1 MAEAKGKE
9 EKPYSEGDAYLYE
22 TYVTE
27 DGIEVP
33 PPTRVMGPRR
43 LARYREDVANYLR
56 AMGRGERPNPVENM
70 GSLANTHDIDPRVL
84 AVQRRF
90 AALATQGSIKLN
102 ANDEEKLHEPEP
114 LTSTMRALR
123 PEEVKANK
131 PAPAAAPAAPPVPAP
146 QPQPE
151 DSLLQ
156 DSLHV
161 EADDLTFT
169 SSIPIISPD
178 TSPKMHQ
185 YMVRDE
191 PVVEGEDT
199 EIVETEDQTV
209 SSQARPATAPQPT
222 VKPVDGKAQQSRHTA
237 DAQSEADE
245 NRINVAP
252 VPLNLPS
259 PIRAMDAQGLDL
271 SVLDEKSQQDSAS
284 AQAGSE
290 AKEQNDT
297 VAAKSSAQHAQ
308 TGALPAQKAA
318 KNGSAKRKPSA
329 TGTVP
334 KIPARTGSMP
344 KVSDRTGST
353 PKVSEQKDAAP
364 KVVNPWN
371 TVRLQNPMG
380 ADSPSQ
386 ASERTGSTP
395 KVSPRTGSVSRVSS
409 SRTGSVPKVP
419 TRTGSMSKVSDR
431 TGSTPKVS
439 DRTGSTPKVSE
450 RTGAT
455 PKVNTRTGS
464 VSQVSS
470 SRTGSV
476 PKVPTRTG
484 SMSKVSDRTGSTP
497 KVSERTGATPKVN
510 ARTGSLSQ
518 VKKSDSTPAKSPAT
532 GSTSSVK
539 PSPQNKDAK
548 PVAPSKS
555 KPGFDKALNDGKN
568 LTSDQATEL
577 AQRVSARTE
586 KAMTSSIAKVN
597 AAKSPRRLG
606 NTASM
611 KQVPATNTDE
621 TVSKYESIETSEN
634 KSLSLLS
641 WIVIIGCIIL
651 AILGVYMFISNQR

>member
-131 PAPAAAPAAPPVPAP
+131 PAPAAAPAAPPAPAP

-199 EIVETEDQTV
+199 EIVETEEQTV

-222 VKPVDGKAQQSRHTA
+222 VKPSDSKAQQSRHTA

-318 KNGSAKRKPSA
+318 KNGSVKRKPSA

-353 PKVSEQKDAAP
+353 PKVKASEQKDAAP
-364 KVVNPWN
+364 KVANPWN
-371 TVRLQNPMG
+371 TVRLQNPMS

-395 KVSPRTGSVSRVSS
+395 KVSP
-409 SRTGSVPKVP
+409 
-419 TRTGSMSKVSDR
+419 
-431 TGSTPKVS
+431 
-439 DRTGSTPKVSE
+439 
-450 RTGAT
+450 
-455 PKVNTRTGS
+455 RTGS

-484 SMSKVSDRTGSTP
+484 SMAKVSDRTGSTP

-518 VKKSDSTPAKSPAT
+518 VKKSDSAPAKSPAT
-532 GSTSSVK
+532 GSTSAVK
-539 PSPQNKDAK
+539 PSPQSKDAK
-548 PVAPSKS
+548 PVAPSKN

-641 WIVIIGCIIL
+641 WIVIIGCIVL

>member
-131 PAPAAAPAAPPVPAP
+131 PAPAAAPAAPPTPAP

-209 SSQARPATAPQPT
+209 SSQVRPATAPQPT

-290 AKEQNDT
+290 TKEQNDT

-386 ASERTGSTP
+386 ASDRTGSTP

-409 SRTGSVPKVP
+409 SRTGS
-419 TRTGSMSKVSDR
+419 MS
-431 TGSTPKVS
+431 KVS

-497 KVSERTGATPKVN
+497 KVSERTGAIPKVN

-532 GSTSSVK
+532 GSTSAVK
-539 PSPQNKDAK
+539 PSPQSKDAK
-548 PVAPSKS
+548 PVAPSKN

>member
-131 PAPAAAPAAPPVPAP
+131 PAPAAAPAAPPAPAP

-178 TSPKMHQ
+178 NSPKMHQ

-222 VKPVDGKAQQSRHTA
+222 VKPSDSKAQQSRHTA
-237 DAQSEADE
+237 DVQNEADE

-318 KNGSAKRKPSA
+318 KNGSVKRKPSA

-353 PKVSEQKDAAP
+353 PKVKASEQKDAAP
-364 KVVNPWN
+364 KVANPWN
-371 TVRLQNPMG
+371 TVRLQNPMS

-395 KVSPRTGSVSRVSS
+395 KVSP
-409 SRTGSVPKVP
+409 
-419 TRTGSMSKVSDR
+419 
-431 TGSTPKVS
+431 
-439 DRTGSTPKVSE
+439 
-450 RTGAT
+450 
-455 PKVNTRTGS
+455 RTGS

-510 ARTGSLSQ
+510 TRTGSVSQ

-532 GSTSSVK
+532 GSTSAVK

-548 PVAPSKS
+548 PVAPSKN

>member
-131 PAPAAAPAAPPVPAP
+131 PAPAAAPVAPPAPAP

-222 VKPVDGKAQQSRHTA
+222 VKPSDAKAQQGRHAA

-318 KNGSAKRKPSA
+318 KSGSAKRQPSA

-386 ASERTGSTP
+386 ASDRTGSTP
-395 KVSPRTGSVSRVSS
+395 KVSPRTGSVSR
-409 SRTGSVPKVP
+409 
-419 TRTGSMSKVSDR
+419 
-431 TGSTPKVS
+431 
-439 DRTGSTPKVSE
+439 
-450 RTGAT
+450 
-455 PKVNTRTGS
+455 
-464 VSQVSS
+464 VSS

-532 GSTSSVK
+532 GSTSAVK

-548 PVAPSKS
+548 PVAPSKN

>member
-131 PAPAAAPAAPPVPAP
+131 PAPAAAPAAPPAPAP

-178 TSPKMHQ
+178 NSPKMHQ

-222 VKPVDGKAQQSRHTA
+222 VKPSDSKAQQSRHTA

-318 KNGSAKRKPSA
+318 KNGSVKRKPSA

-353 PKVSEQKDAAP
+353 PKVKASEQKDAAP
-364 KVVNPWN
+364 KVANPWN
-371 TVRLQNPMG
+371 TVRLQNPMS

-395 KVSPRTGSVSRVSS
+395 KVSP
-409 SRTGSVPKVP
+409 
-419 TRTGSMSKVSDR
+419 
-431 TGSTPKVS
+431 
-439 DRTGSTPKVSE
+439 
-450 RTGAT
+450 
-455 PKVNTRTGS
+455 RTGS

-484 SMSKVSDRTGSTP
+484 SMAKVSDRTGSTP

-518 VKKSDSTPAKSPAT
+518 VKKSDSAPAKSPAT
-532 GSTSSVK
+532 GSTSAVK
-539 PSPQNKDAK
+539 PSPESKDAK
-548 PVAPSKS
+548 PVAPSKN

-641 WIVIIGCIIL
+641 WIVIIGCIVL

>member
-114 LTSTMRALR
+114 LTSTMRTLR

-178 TSPKMHQ
+178 NSPKMHQ

-199 EIVETEDQTV
+199 EIVETEEQTV

-222 VKPVDGKAQQSRHTA
+222 VKPSDSKAQQSRHTA

-386 ASERTGSTP
+386 ASDRTGSTP
-395 KVSPRTGSVSRVSS
+395 KVSPRTGSVSR
-409 SRTGSVPKVP
+409 
-419 TRTGSMSKVSDR
+419 
-431 TGSTPKVS
+431 
-439 DRTGSTPKVSE
+439 
-450 RTGAT
+450 
-455 PKVNTRTGS
+455 
-464 VSQVSS
+464 VSS

-518 VKKSDSTPAKSPAT
+518 VKKSDSTPAKSAAT
-532 GSTSSVK
+532 GSTSAVK
-539 PSPQNKDAK
+539 PSPQSKDAK
-548 PVAPSKS
+548 PVAPSKN

>member
-131 PAPAAAPAAPPVPAP
+131 PAPAAAPAAPPAPAP

-178 TSPKMHQ
+178 NSPKMHQ

-222 VKPVDGKAQQSRHTA
+222 VKPSDSKAQQSRHTA

-318 KNGSAKRKPSA
+318 KNGSVKRKPSA

-371 TVRLQNPMG
+371 TVRLQNPMS

-395 KVSPRTGSVSRVSS
+395 KVSP
-409 SRTGSVPKVP
+409 
-419 TRTGSMSKVSDR
+419 
-431 TGSTPKVS
+431 
-439 DRTGSTPKVSE
+439 
-450 RTGAT
+450 
-455 PKVNTRTGS
+455 RTGS

-484 SMSKVSDRTGSTP
+484 SMAKVSDRTGSTP

-518 VKKSDSTPAKSPAT
+518 VKKSDSAPAKSPTT
-532 GSTSSVK
+532 GSTSAVK
-539 PSPQNKDAK
+539 PSPQSKDAK
-548 PVAPSKS
+548 PVAPSKN

-568 LTSDQATEL
+568 LTSDQANEL

>member
-131 PAPAAAPAAPPVPAP
+131 PAPAAAPAAPPAPAP

-178 TSPKMHQ
+178 NSPKMHQ

-222 VKPVDGKAQQSRHTA
+222 VKPSDSKAQQSRHTA

-386 ASERTGSTP
+386 ASDRTGSTP
-395 KVSPRTGSVSRVSS
+395 KVSPRTGSVSR
-409 SRTGSVPKVP
+409 
-419 TRTGSMSKVSDR
+419 
-431 TGSTPKVS
+431 
-439 DRTGSTPKVSE
+439 
-450 RTGAT
+450 
-455 PKVNTRTGS
+455 
-464 VSQVSS
+464 VSS

-532 GSTSSVK
+532 GSTSAVK

-548 PVAPSKS
+548 PVAPSKN

-611 KQVPATNTDE
+611 KQVPAMNTDE

-641 WIVIIGCIIL
+641 WIVIIGCIVL

>member
-131 PAPAAAPAAPPVPAP
+131 PAPAAAPAAPPTPAP

-178 TSPKMHQ
+178 NSPKMHQ

-222 VKPVDGKAQQSRHTA
+222 VKPSDSKAQQSRHTA
-237 DAQSEADE
+237 DAQNEADE

-386 ASERTGSTP
+386 ASDRAGSTP
-395 KVSPRTGSVSRVSS
+395 KVSPRTGSVSR
-409 SRTGSVPKVP
+409 
-419 TRTGSMSKVSDR
+419 
-431 TGSTPKVS
+431 
-439 DRTGSTPKVSE
+439 
-450 RTGAT
+450 
-455 PKVNTRTGS
+455 
-464 VSQVSS
+464 VSS

-532 GSTSSVK
+532 GSTSAVK

-548 PVAPSKS
+548 PVAPSKN

>member
-131 PAPAAAPAAPPVPAP
+131 PAPAAAPAAPPTPAP

-209 SSQARPATAPQPT
+209 SSHARPATAPQPT
-222 VKPVDGKAQQSRHTA
+222 VKPSDSKAQPSRHTA

-386 ASERTGSTP
+386 ASDRAGSTP
-395 KVSPRTGSVSRVSS
+395 KVSPRTGSVSR
-409 SRTGSVPKVP
+409 
-419 TRTGSMSKVSDR
+419 
-431 TGSTPKVS
+431 
-439 DRTGSTPKVSE
+439 
-450 RTGAT
+450 
-455 PKVNTRTGS
+455 
-464 VSQVSS
+464 VSS

-532 GSTSSVK
+532 GSTSAVK

-548 PVAPSKS
+548 PVAPSKN

>member
-178 TSPKMHQ
+178 NSPKMHQ

-199 EIVETEDQTV
+199 EIVETEEQTV

-222 VKPVDGKAQQSRHTA
+222 VKPSDSKAQQSRHTA

-386 ASERTGSTP
+386 ASDRTGSTP
-395 KVSPRTGSVSRVSS
+395 KVSPRTGSVSR
-409 SRTGSVPKVP
+409 
-419 TRTGSMSKVSDR
+419 
-431 TGSTPKVS
+431 
-439 DRTGSTPKVSE
+439 
-450 RTGAT
+450 
-455 PKVNTRTGS
+455 
-464 VSQVSS
+464 VSS

-518 VKKSDSTPAKSPAT
+518 VKKSDSTPAKSAAT
-532 GSTSSVK
+532 GSTSAVK
-539 PSPQNKDAK
+539 PSPQSKDAK
-548 PVAPSKS
+548 PVAPSKN

>member
-131 PAPAAAPAAPPVPAP
+131 PAPAAAPAAPPAPAP

-178 TSPKMHQ
+178 NSPKMHQ

-199 EIVETEDQTV
+199 EIVETEEQTV

-222 VKPVDGKAQQSRHTA
+222 VKPSDSKAQQSRHTA

-284 AQAGSE
+284 AQADS
-290 AKEQNDT
+290 ASKAQSDAP
-297 VAAKSSAQHAQ
+297 VKSPVQRAQ

-353 PKVSEQKDAAP
+353 PKVS
-364 KVVNPWN
+364 
-371 TVRLQNPMG
+371 
-380 ADSPSQ
+380 
-386 ASERTGSTP
+386 
-395 KVSPRTGSVSRVSS
+395 PRTGSVSRVSS

-419 TRTGSMSKVSDR
+419 TRTGSMS
-431 TGSTPKVS
+431 KVS

-532 GSTSSVK
+532 GSTSAVK

-548 PVAPSKS
+548 PVAPSKN

>member
-222 VKPVDGKAQQSRHTA
+222 VKPSDSKAQQSRHTA
-237 DAQSEADE
+237 DAQNEADE

-284 AQAGSE
+284 AQAGS
-290 AKEQNDT
+290 ASKAQSD
-297 VAAKSSAQHAQ
+297 APAKSSAQRAQ

-318 KNGSAKRKPSA
+318 KSGSAKRQPSA

-386 ASERTGSTP
+386 VSDRTGSTP

-419 TRTGSMSKVSDR
+419 NRTGSMS
-431 TGSTPKVS
+431 KVS

-476 PKVPTRTG
+476 PKVPNRTG

-532 GSTSSVK
+532 GSTSAVK

-548 PVAPSKS
+548 PVAPSKN

>member
-386 ASERTGSTP
+386 ASDRTGSTP
-395 KVSPRTGSVSRVSS
+395 KVSPRTGSVSR
-409 SRTGSVPKVP
+409 
-419 TRTGSMSKVSDR
+419 
-431 TGSTPKVS
+431 
-439 DRTGSTPKVSE
+439 
-450 RTGAT
+450 
-455 PKVNTRTGS
+455 
-464 VSQVSS
+464 VSS

-611 KQVPATNTDE
+611 KQVRATNTDE

>member
-178 TSPKMHQ
+178 NSPKMHQ

-222 VKPVDGKAQQSRHTA
+222 VKSSDSKAQQSRHTA

-386 ASERTGSTP
+386 ASDRTGSTP

-439 DRTGSTPKVSE
+439 
-450 RTGAT
+450 
-455 PKVNTRTGS
+455 
-464 VSQVSS
+464 
-470 SRTGSV
+470 
-476 PKVPTRTG
+476 
-484 SMSKVSDRTGSTP
+484 
-497 KVSERTGATPKVN
+497 ERTGATPKVN
-510 ARTGSLSQ
+510 ARTGSLSH

-532 GSTSSVK
+532 GSTSAVK

>member
-131 PAPAAAPAAPPVPAP
+131 PAPAAAPAAPPAPAP

-178 TSPKMHQ
+178 NSPKMHQ

-222 VKPVDGKAQQSRHTA
+222 VKPSDSKAQQSRHTA

-353 PKVSEQKDAAP
+353 PKVKASEQKDAAP
-364 KVVNPWN
+364 KVANPWN

-386 ASERTGSTP
+386 ASDRTGSTP

-439 DRTGSTPKVSE
+439 E

-464 VSQVSS
+464 F
-470 SRTGSV
+470 
-476 PKVPTRTG
+476 
-484 SMSKVSDRTGSTP
+484 
-497 KVSERTGATPKVN
+497 
-510 ARTGSLSQ
+510 SQ
-518 VKKSDSTPAKSPAT
+518 VKKSDFTPAKSPAT
-532 GSTSSVK
+532 GSTSAVK

-548 PVAPSKS
+548 PVAPSKN

>member
-131 PAPAAAPAAPPVPAP
+131 PAPAAAPAAPPAPAP

-178 TSPKMHQ
+178 NSPKMHQ

-386 ASERTGSTP
+386 ASDRTGSTP
-395 KVSPRTGSVSRVSS
+395 KVSPRTGSVSR
-409 SRTGSVPKVP
+409 
-419 TRTGSMSKVSDR
+419 
-431 TGSTPKVS
+431 
-439 DRTGSTPKVSE
+439 
-450 RTGAT
+450 
-455 PKVNTRTGS
+455 
-464 VSQVSS
+464 VSS

-532 GSTSSVK
+532 GSTSAVK

-548 PVAPSKS
+548 PVAPSKN

>member
-131 PAPAAAPAAPPVPAP
+131 PAPAAAPAAPPAPAP

-178 TSPKMHQ
+178 NSPKMHQ

-222 VKPVDGKAQQSRHTA
+222 VKPSDSKAQQSRHTA

-353 PKVSEQKDAAP
+353 PKVKASEQKDAAP
-364 KVVNPWN
+364 KVANPWN
-371 TVRLQNPMG
+371 TVRLQNPMS

-395 KVSPRTGSVSRVSS
+395 KVSP
-409 SRTGSVPKVP
+409 
-419 TRTGSMSKVSDR
+419 
-431 TGSTPKVS
+431 
-439 DRTGSTPKVSE
+439 
-450 RTGAT
+450 
-455 PKVNTRTGS
+455 RTGS

-484 SMSKVSDRTGSTP
+484 SMAKVSDRTGSTP

-518 VKKSDSTPAKSPAT
+518 VKKSDSAPAKSPTT
-532 GSTSSVK
+532 GSTSAVK
-539 PSPQNKDAK
+539 PSPQSKDAK
-548 PVAPSKS
+548 PVAPSKNKS
-555 KPGFDKALNDGKN
+555 GFDKALNDGKN

-641 WIVIIGCIIL
+641 WIVIIGCIVL

>member
-199 EIVETEDQTV
+199 EVVETEDQTV

-386 ASERTGSTP
+386 ASDRTGSTP
-395 KVSPRTGSVSRVSS
+395 KVSP
-409 SRTGSVPKVP
+409 
-419 TRTGSMSKVSDR
+419 
-431 TGSTPKVS
+431 
-439 DRTGSTPKVSE
+439 
-450 RTGAT
+450 
-455 PKVNTRTGS
+455 RTGS

-532 GSTSSVK
+532 GSTSAVK
-539 PSPQNKDAK
+539 PSPQSKDAK
-548 PVAPSKS
+548 PVAPSKN

>member
-178 TSPKMHQ
+178 NSPKMHQ

-199 EIVETEDQTV
+199 EIVETEEQTV

-222 VKPVDGKAQQSRHTA
+222 VKPSDSKAQQSRHTA

-284 AQAGSE
+284 SE
-290 AKEQNDT
+290 TKEQNDT
-297 VAAKSSAQHAQ
+297 VVTKSSAQHAQ

-371 TVRLQNPMG
+371 TVRLQNPVG

-386 ASERTGSTP
+386 ASDRTGSTP

-439 DRTGSTPKVSE
+439 E
-450 RTGAT
+450 
-455 PKVNTRTGS
+455 RTGS
-464 VSQVSS
+464 VSRVSS

-518 VKKSDSTPAKSPAT
+518 VKKSDSTPAKSAAT
-532 GSTSSVK
+532 GSTSAVK
-539 PSPQNKDAK
+539 PSPQSKDAK
-548 PVAPSKS
+548 PVAPSKN

-641 WIVIIGCIIL
+641 WVVIIGCIIL

>member
-178 TSPKMHQ
+178 NSPKMHQ

-222 VKPVDGKAQQSRHTA
+222 VKSSDSKAQQSRHTA
-237 DAQSEADE
+237 DVQNEADE

-386 ASERTGSTP
+386 ASDRTGSTP
-395 KVSPRTGSVSRVSS
+395 KVSPRTGSVSR
-409 SRTGSVPKVP
+409 
-419 TRTGSMSKVSDR
+419 
-431 TGSTPKVS
+431 
-439 DRTGSTPKVSE
+439 
-450 RTGAT
+450 
-455 PKVNTRTGS
+455 
-464 VSQVSS
+464 VSS

-518 VKKSDSTPAKSPAT
+518 VKKSDSTPPKSPAT
-532 GSTSSVK
+532 GSTSAVK

-548 PVAPSKS
+548 PVAPSKN

-641 WIVIIGCIIL
+641 WVVIIGCIIL

>member
-290 AKEQNDT
+290 AKKQNDT

-334 KIPARTGSMP
+334 KIPGRTGSMP

-386 ASERTGSTP
+386 ASDRTGSTP

-409 SRTGSVPKVP
+409 SRT
-419 TRTGSMSKVSDR
+419 
-431 TGSTPKVS
+431 
-439 DRTGSTPKVSE
+439 E
-450 RTGAT
+450 
-455 PKVNTRTGS
+455 
-464 VSQVSS
+464 
-470 SRTGSV
+470 SV

>member
-131 PAPAAAPAAPPVPAP
+131 PAPAAAPAAPPAPAP

-178 TSPKMHQ
+178 NSPKMHQ

-222 VKPVDGKAQQSRHTA
+222 VKPSDSKAQQSRHTA

-318 KNGSAKRKPSA
+318 KNGSVKRKPSA

-353 PKVSEQKDAAP
+353 PKVKASEQKDAAP
-364 KVVNPWN
+364 KVANPWN
-371 TVRLQNPMG
+371 TVRLQNPMS

-395 KVSPRTGSVSRVSS
+395 KVSP
-409 SRTGSVPKVP
+409 
-419 TRTGSMSKVSDR
+419 
-431 TGSTPKVS
+431 
-439 DRTGSTPKVSE
+439 
-450 RTGAT
+450 
-455 PKVNTRTGS
+455 RTGS

-484 SMSKVSDRTGSTP
+484 SMAKVSDRTGS
-497 KVSERTGATPKVN
+497 TPKVN

-518 VKKSDSTPAKSPAT
+518 VKKSDSAPAKSPAT
-532 GSTSSVK
+532 GSTSAVK
-539 PSPQNKDAK
+539 PSPQSKDAK
-548 PVAPSKS
+548 PVAPSKN

-641 WIVIIGCIIL
+641 WIVIIGCIVL

>member
-131 PAPAAAPAAPPVPAP
+131 PAPSAAPAAPPTPAP

-178 TSPKMHQ
+178 NSPKMHQ

-199 EIVETEDQTV
+199 EIVETEEQTV

-222 VKPVDGKAQQSRHTA
+222 VKPSDSKAQQSRHTA

-386 ASERTGSTP
+386 ASDRTGSTP

-439 DRTGSTPKVSE
+439 E

-464 VSQVSS
+464 V
-470 SRTGSV
+470 
-476 PKVPTRTG
+476 
-484 SMSKVSDRTGSTP
+484 
-497 KVSERTGATPKVN
+497 
-510 ARTGSLSQ
+510 SQ

-532 GSTSSVK
+532 GSTSAVK

-548 PVAPSKS
+548 PVAPSKN

>member
-131 PAPAAAPAAPPVPAP
+131 PAPAAAPAAPPAPAP

-222 VKPVDGKAQQSRHTA
+222 VKPSDSKAQQSRHTA
-237 DAQSEADE
+237 DAQNEADE

-308 TGALPAQKAA
+308 TGVLPAQKAA

-386 ASERTGSTP
+386 ASDRTGSTP
-395 KVSPRTGSVSRVSS
+395 KVSPRTGSVSR
-409 SRTGSVPKVP
+409 
-419 TRTGSMSKVSDR
+419 
-431 TGSTPKVS
+431 
-439 DRTGSTPKVSE
+439 
-450 RTGAT
+450 
-455 PKVNTRTGS
+455 
-464 VSQVSS
+464 VSS

-532 GSTSSVK
+532 GSTSAVK
-539 PSPQNKDAK
+539 PSPQSKDAK
-548 PVAPSKS
+548 PVAPSKN

>member
-131 PAPAAAPAAPPVPAP
+131 PAPAAAPAAPPAPAP

-178 TSPKMHQ
+178 NSPKMHQ

-222 VKPVDGKAQQSRHTA
+222 VKPSDSKAQKSRHTA

-318 KNGSAKRKPSA
+318 KNGSVKRKPSA

-353 PKVSEQKDAAP
+353 PKVKASEQKDAAP
-364 KVVNPWN
+364 KVANPWN
-371 TVRLQNPMG
+371 TVRLQNPMS

-395 KVSPRTGSVSRVSS
+395 KVSP
-409 SRTGSVPKVP
+409 
-419 TRTGSMSKVSDR
+419 
-431 TGSTPKVS
+431 
-439 DRTGSTPKVSE
+439 
-450 RTGAT
+450 
-455 PKVNTRTGS
+455 RTGS

-510 ARTGSLSQ
+510 TRTGSVSQ

-532 GSTSSVK
+532 GSTSAVK

-548 PVAPSKS
+548 PVAPSKN

-577 AQRVSARTE
+577 AHRVSARTE

>member
-131 PAPAAAPAAPPVPAP
+131 PAPAAAPAAPPAPAP

-178 TSPKMHQ
+178 NSPKMHQ

-222 VKPVDGKAQQSRHTA
+222 VKPSDSKAQQSRHTA

-318 KNGSAKRKPSA
+318 KNGSVKRKPSA

-371 TVRLQNPMG
+371 TVRLQNPMS

-395 KVSPRTGSVSRVSS
+395 KVSPRTGSVSQVSS

-419 TRTGSMSKVSDR
+419 TRTGSMA
-431 TGSTPKVS
+431 KVS

-464 VSQVSS
+464 VSQV
-470 SRTGSV
+470 
-476 PKVPTRTG
+476 
-484 SMSKVSDRTGSTP
+484 
-497 KVSERTGATPKVN
+497 
-510 ARTGSLSQ
+510 
-518 VKKSDSTPAKSPAT
+518 KKSDSTPAKSPAT
-532 GSTSSVK
+532 GSTSAVK
-539 PSPQNKDAK
+539 PSPQSKDAK
-548 PVAPSKS
+548 PVAPSKN

-568 LTSDQATEL
+568 LTSDQANEL

>member
-131 PAPAAAPAAPPVPAP
+131 PAPAAAPAAPPAPAP

-178 TSPKMHQ
+178 NSPKMHQ

-222 VKPVDGKAQQSRHTA
+222 VKPSDSKAQQSRHTA
-237 DAQSEADE
+237 DAQNEADE

-308 TGALPAQKAA
+308 TGVLPAQKAA

-386 ASERTGSTP
+386 ASDRTGSTP

-439 DRTGSTPKVSE
+439 E

-464 VSQVSS
+464 V
-470 SRTGSV
+470 
-476 PKVPTRTG
+476 
-484 SMSKVSDRTGSTP
+484 
-497 KVSERTGATPKVN
+497 
-510 ARTGSLSQ
+510 SQ

-532 GSTSSVK
+532 GSTSAVK

-548 PVAPSKS
+548 PVAPSKN

>member
-131 PAPAAAPAAPPVPAP
+131 PAPAAAPAAPPAPAP

-222 VKPVDGKAQQSRHTA
+222 VKPSDSKAQQSRHTA
-237 DAQSEADE
+237 DAQNEADE

-386 ASERTGSTP
+386 ASDRTGSTP
-395 KVSPRTGSVSRVSS
+395 KVSPRTGSVSR
-409 SRTGSVPKVP
+409 
-419 TRTGSMSKVSDR
+419 
-431 TGSTPKVS
+431 
-439 DRTGSTPKVSE
+439 
-450 RTGAT
+450 
-455 PKVNTRTGS
+455 
-464 VSQVSS
+464 VSS

-532 GSTSSVK
+532 GSTSAVK

-548 PVAPSKS
+548 PVAPSKN

>member
-131 PAPAAAPAAPPVPAP
+131 PAPAAAPAAPPAPAP

-178 TSPKMHQ
+178 NSPKMHQ

-222 VKPVDGKAQQSRHTA
+222 VKSSNAKAQQSRHTA

-318 KNGSAKRKPSA
+318 KNGSAKRQPSA

-386 ASERTGSTP
+386 ASDRTGSTP
-395 KVSPRTGSVSRVSS
+395 KVSPRTGSVSR
-409 SRTGSVPKVP
+409 
-419 TRTGSMSKVSDR
+419 
-431 TGSTPKVS
+431 
-439 DRTGSTPKVSE
+439 
-450 RTGAT
+450 
-455 PKVNTRTGS
+455 
-464 VSQVSS
+464 VSS

-532 GSTSSVK
+532 GSTSAVK

-548 PVAPSKS
+548 PVAPSKN

-641 WIVIIGCIIL
+641 WVVIIGCIIL

>member
-131 PAPAAAPAAPPVPAP
+131 PAPAAAPAAPPAPAP

-178 TSPKMHQ
+178 NSPKMHQ

-222 VKPVDGKAQQSRHTA
+222 VKPSDSKAQKSRHTA

-318 KNGSAKRKPSA
+318 KNGSVKRKPSA

-353 PKVSEQKDAAP
+353 PKVKASEQKDAAP
-364 KVVNPWN
+364 KVANPWN
-371 TVRLQNPMG
+371 TVRLQNPMS

-395 KVSPRTGSVSRVSS
+395 KVSP
-409 SRTGSVPKVP
+409 
-419 TRTGSMSKVSDR
+419 
-431 TGSTPKVS
+431 
-439 DRTGSTPKVSE
+439 
-450 RTGAT
+450 
-455 PKVNTRTGS
+455 RTGS

-484 SMSKVSDRTGSTP
+484 SMAKVSDRTGSTP

-518 VKKSDSTPAKSPAT
+518 VKKSDSAPAKSPAT
-532 GSTSSVK
+532 GSTSAVK
-539 PSPQNKDAK
+539 PSPQSKDAK
-548 PVAPSKS
+548 PVAPSKN

-641 WIVIIGCIIL
+641 WIVIIGCIVL

>member
-199 EIVETEDQTV
+199 EVVETEDQTV

-386 ASERTGSTP
+386 ASDRTGSTP
-395 KVSPRTGSVSRVSS
+395 KVSPRTGSVSR
-409 SRTGSVPKVP
+409 
-419 TRTGSMSKVSDR
+419 
-431 TGSTPKVS
+431 
-439 DRTGSTPKVSE
+439 
-450 RTGAT
+450 
-455 PKVNTRTGS
+455 
-464 VSQVSS
+464 VSS

-532 GSTSSVK
+532 GSTSAVK

-548 PVAPSKS
+548 PVAPSKN

>member
-131 PAPAAAPAAPPVPAP
+131 PAPAAAPVAPPAPAP

-178 TSPKMHQ
+178 NSPKMHQ

-222 VKPVDGKAQQSRHTA
+222 VKSSDSKAQQSRHTA

-308 TGALPAQKAA
+308 TGALPAQKAV

-353 PKVSEQKDAAP
+353 PKVKASEKKDTAP

-371 TVRLQNPMG
+371 TVRLQNPMS

-395 KVSPRTGSVSRVSS
+395 KVSP
-409 SRTGSVPKVP
+409 
-419 TRTGSMSKVSDR
+419 
-431 TGSTPKVS
+431 
-439 DRTGSTPKVSE
+439 
-450 RTGAT
+450 
-455 PKVNTRTGS
+455 RTGS

-484 SMSKVSDRTGSTP
+484 SMAKVSDRTGSTP

-518 VKKSDSTPAKSPAT
+518 VKKSDSAPAKSPAT
-532 GSTSSVK
+532 GSTSAVK
-539 PSPQNKDAK
+539 PSPQSKDAK
-548 PVAPSKS
+548 PVAPSKN

>member
-209 SSQARPATAPQPT
+209 SSQVRPATAPQPT

-237 DAQSEADE
+237 DVQSEADE

-284 AQAGSE
+284 AKAGSE

-386 ASERTGSTP
+386 ASDRTGSTP
-395 KVSPRTGSVSRVSS
+395 KVSPRTGSVSR
-409 SRTGSVPKVP
+409 
-419 TRTGSMSKVSDR
+419 
-431 TGSTPKVS
+431 
-439 DRTGSTPKVSE
+439 
-450 RTGAT
+450 
-455 PKVNTRTGS
+455 
-464 VSQVSS
+464 VSS

-539 PSPQNKDAK
+539 PPPQNKDAK

>member
-131 PAPAAAPAAPPVPAP
+131 PAPAAAPAAPPAPAP

-178 TSPKMHQ
+178 NSPKMHQ

-222 VKPVDGKAQQSRHTA
+222 VKPSDSKAQQSRHTA
-237 DAQSEADE
+237 DAQNEADE

-386 ASERTGSTP
+386 ASDRTGSTP

-439 DRTGSTPKVSE
+439 E
-450 RTGAT
+450 RTGAI
-455 PKVNTRTGS
+455 
-464 VSQVSS
+464 
-470 SRTGSV
+470 
-476 PKVPTRTG
+476 
-484 SMSKVSDRTGSTP
+484 
-497 KVSERTGATPKVN
+497 PKVN

-532 GSTSSVK
+532 GSTSAVK
-539 PSPQNKDAK
+539 PSPQHKDAK
-548 PVAPSKS
+548 PVAPSKN

>member
-131 PAPAAAPAAPPVPAP
+131 PAPAAAPAAPPAPAP

-318 KNGSAKRKPSA
+318 KNGSVKRKPSA

-353 PKVSEQKDAAP
+353 PKVKASEQKDAAP
-364 KVVNPWN
+364 KVANPWN
-371 TVRLQNPMG
+371 TVRLQNPMS

-395 KVSPRTGSVSRVSS
+395 KVSP
-409 SRTGSVPKVP
+409 
-419 TRTGSMSKVSDR
+419 
-431 TGSTPKVS
+431 
-439 DRTGSTPKVSE
+439 
-450 RTGAT
+450 
-455 PKVNTRTGS
+455 RTGS

-484 SMSKVSDRTGSTP
+484 SMAKVSDRTGSTP

-518 VKKSDSTPAKSPAT
+518 VKKSDSAPAKSPAT
-532 GSTSSVK
+532 GSTSAVK
-539 PSPQNKDAK
+539 PSPQSKDAK
-548 PVAPSKS
+548 PVAPSKN

-641 WIVIIGCIIL
+641 WIVIIGCIVL

>member
-131 PAPAAAPAAPPVPAP
+131 PAPAAAPAAPPAPAP

-178 TSPKMHQ
+178 NSPKMHQ

-222 VKPVDGKAQQSRHTA
+222 VKSSDSKAQQSRHTA

-318 KNGSAKRKPSA
+318 KNGSVKRKPSA

-353 PKVSEQKDAAP
+353 PKVKASEQKDAAP
-364 KVVNPWN
+364 KVANPWN
-371 TVRLQNPMG
+371 TVRLQNPMS

-395 KVSPRTGSVSRVSS
+395 KVSP
-409 SRTGSVPKVP
+409 
-419 TRTGSMSKVSDR
+419 
-431 TGSTPKVS
+431 
-439 DRTGSTPKVSE
+439 
-450 RTGAT
+450 
-455 PKVNTRTGS
+455 RTGS

-484 SMSKVSDRTGSTP
+484 SMAKVSDRTGSTP

-518 VKKSDSTPAKSPAT
+518 VKKSDSAPAKSPAT
-532 GSTSSVK
+532 GSTSAVK
-539 PSPQNKDAK
+539 PSPQSKDAK
-548 PVAPSKS
+548 PVAPSKN

-641 WIVIIGCIIL
+641 WIVIIGCIVL

>member
-131 PAPAAAPAAPPVPAP
+131 PAPAAAPAAPPAPAP

-178 TSPKMHQ
+178 NSPKMHQ

-222 VKPVDGKAQQSRHTA
+222 VKPSDSKAQQSRHTA
-237 DAQSEADE
+237 DAQNEADE

-308 TGALPAQKAA
+308 TGVLPAQKAA

-344 KVSDRTGST
+344 KVSDHTGST

-386 ASERTGSTP
+386 ASDRTGSTP
-395 KVSPRTGSVSRVSS
+395 KVSPRTGSVSR
-409 SRTGSVPKVP
+409 
-419 TRTGSMSKVSDR
+419 
-431 TGSTPKVS
+431 
-439 DRTGSTPKVSE
+439 
-450 RTGAT
+450 
-455 PKVNTRTGS
+455 
-464 VSQVSS
+464 VSS

-532 GSTSSVK
+532 GSTSAVK

-548 PVAPSKS
+548 PVAPSKN

>member
-178 TSPKMHQ
+178 NSPKMHQ

-222 VKPVDGKAQQSRHTA
+222 VKSSDSKAQQSRHTA

-284 AQAGSE
+284 SE

-386 ASERTGSTP
+386 ASDRTGSTP
-395 KVSPRTGSVSRVSS
+395 KVSPRTGSVSR
-409 SRTGSVPKVP
+409 
-419 TRTGSMSKVSDR
+419 
-431 TGSTPKVS
+431 
-439 DRTGSTPKVSE
+439 
-450 RTGAT
+450 
-455 PKVNTRTGS
+455 
-464 VSQVSS
+464 VSS

-518 VKKSDSTPAKSPAT
+518 VKKSDSTPPKSPAT
-532 GSTSSVK
+532 GSTSAVK

-548 PVAPSKS
+548 PVAPSKN

-641 WIVIIGCIIL
+641 WIVIIGCIVL

>member
-131 PAPAAAPAAPPVPAP
+131 PAPAAAPAAPPAPAP

-178 TSPKMHQ
+178 NSPKMHQ

-199 EIVETEDQTV
+199 EIVETEEQTV

-222 VKPVDGKAQQSRHTA
+222 VKPSDSKAQQSRHTA

-290 AKEQNDT
+290 TKEQNDT

-386 ASERTGSTP
+386 ASDRTGSTP
-395 KVSPRTGSVSRVSS
+395 KVSPRTGSVSR
-409 SRTGSVPKVP
+409 
-419 TRTGSMSKVSDR
+419 
-431 TGSTPKVS
+431 
-439 DRTGSTPKVSE
+439 
-450 RTGAT
+450 
-455 PKVNTRTGS
+455 
-464 VSQVSS
+464 VSS

-518 VKKSDSTPAKSPAT
+518 VKKSDSTPPKSPAT
-532 GSTSSVK
+532 GSTSAVK

-548 PVAPSKS
+548 PVAPSKN